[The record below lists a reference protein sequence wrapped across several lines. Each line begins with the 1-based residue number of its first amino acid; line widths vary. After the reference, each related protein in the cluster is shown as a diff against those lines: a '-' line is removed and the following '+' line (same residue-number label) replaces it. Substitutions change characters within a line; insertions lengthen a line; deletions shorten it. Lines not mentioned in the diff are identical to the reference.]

1 MCSKCYR
8 ESEAAA
14 EKKAAAI
21 SGPPSSSSAKPTT
34 EVPPPIIEEP
44 KPLPASM
51 PVEEAPHIVEKQE
64 NENPGDEEAAAA
76 PVPMEEEEPLVPERP
91 AQANRNRCFS
101 CSKKVGL
108 LGFECRCGYVYCSSH
123 RHANDHKCTFDY
135 AAMDRERLAKANPTI
150 LADKVQKL

>member
-14 EKKAAAI
+14 EKKAADI
-21 SGPPSSSSAKPTT
+21 SGPPSSASTKTAT
-34 EVPPPIIEEP
+34 EVPPPTIEESQP
-44 KPLPASM
+44 APASM
-51 PVEEAPHIVEKQE
+51 QVEEAPKIVEKQE
-64 NENPGDEEAAAA
+64 DEKPGEEAAAA
-76 PVPMEEEEPLVPERP
+76 PVPMEEEEPPVPERP

-150 LADKVQKL
+150 AADKVQKL